1 MPIAINIL
9 EIRESLP
16 KKVTLVAVSK
26 TKPNSDIMEA
36 YKAGQ
41 RVFGENKVQEL
52 SLKHEELPKDI
63 VWHFIGHL
71 QSNKVKFIAP
81 FVSLIHGVDSL
92 KLLKTIDKEAKKSE
106 RIIPC
111 LLQFHIA
118 SESSKFGFSMNEI
131 EDMKLSNL
139 IAELKNVDICGV
151 MGMATY
157 TDDQTQI
164 AKEFEELSHIF
175 NGLKNTFFKEQGS
188 FKEISMGMSNDYAI
202 AIEKGS
208 TMIRVGS
215 SIFGERN
222 S

>member
-1 MPIAINIL
+1 MTIAKNII
-9 EIRESLP
+9 EIRDSLP
-16 KKVTLVAVSK
+16 KGITLVAVSK
-26 TKPNSDIMEA
+26 TKSNNEIMEA
-36 YKAGQ
+36 YDTGQ

-52 SLKHEELPKDI
+52 MLKYEELPKDI
-63 VWHFIGHL
+63 AWHFIGHL
-71 QSNKVKFIAP
+71 QSNKVKYITP

-92 KLLKTIDKEAKKSE
+92 KLLKTIHKEAKKND

-118 SESSKFGFSMNEI
+118 HENTKFGFLMDEI
-131 EDMKLSNL
+131 EDMKLDEV
-139 IAELKNVDICGV
+139 ITELKNVNICGV

-164 AKEFEELSHIF
+164 AKEFEELSDIF
-175 NGLKNTFFKEQGS
+175 NRLKNTFFKEQHS
-188 FKEISMGMSNDYAI
+188 FKEISMGMSNDYVI

-215 SIFGERN
+215 SIFGSRN
-222 S
+222 Y